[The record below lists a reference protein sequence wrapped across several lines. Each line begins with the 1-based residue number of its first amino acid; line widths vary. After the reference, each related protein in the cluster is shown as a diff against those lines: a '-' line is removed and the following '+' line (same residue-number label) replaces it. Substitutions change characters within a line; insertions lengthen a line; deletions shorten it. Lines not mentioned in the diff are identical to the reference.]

1 MKPSYLR
8 IRDELNRMI
17 EDKQLEVGV
26 RLPSEYEMAS
36 RFNVSRETFRA
47 AVKLL
52 EQEGKLLVKHGVG
65 TFIIKP
71 LESIPSSL
79 EKLQSLT
86 SMIRWAGLREG
97 EMKETIRLIKSD
109 TECAKALNLSEGA
122 EVVVIE
128 RVRTADSEPVAVTVT
143 IMDAESEAGCL
154 VKKRQHLEGSLFT
167 MLEEELGIFIV
178 RADTEIRVPEGEDP
192 HLSLL
197 QLKNPTPVILLK
209 QIHYDERNVPV
220 FYAYDYLRNDIF
232 SFRVR
237 RERQDM

>member
-17 EDKQLEVGV
+17 EEKQLEVGV

-79 EKLQSLT
+79 EQLQSMGA
-86 SMIRWAGLREG
+86 MIRHAGMRESESRESIGKQNCRKEWAQALGLNEG
-97 EMKETIRLIKSD
+97 D
-109 TECAKALNLSEGA
+109 
-122 EVVVIE
+122 EVLVLE
-128 RVRTADSEPVAVTVT
+128 RVRFADDEAVAFSINVMPYQLVGEAFENDDFAGSLFSFLEQHCEIYVARADSELMVPDS
-143 IMDAESEAGCL
+143 ISP
-154 VKKRQHLEGSLFT
+154 
-167 MLEEELGIFIV
+167 
-178 RADTEIRVPEGEDP
+178 EIRKIDP
-192 HLSLL
+192 TGS
-197 QLKNPTPVILLK
+197 KTVMIMK
-209 QIHYDERNVPV
+209 QVHYDERNRAVL
-220 FYAYDYLRNDIF
+220 YSIDYMRNDVF
-232 SFRVR
+232 RFRVR
-237 RERQDM
+237 RQRG